1 MIRYKQLPKKDNNAL
16 DHFLYNLQ
24 QDMFKL
30 HTPTSKLPGNY
41 QITG

>member
-1 MIRYKQLPKKDNNAL
+1 MIWYKQLPKKYNNAL

-24 QDMFKL
+24 QDMFKVY
-30 HTPTSKLPGNY
+30 TPTSKLPGND